1 VIASSGQA
9 FTTLADFNQTNG
21 AAPLAAMTQGFDGN
35 LYGTT
40 YGDPVPGTGI
50 LFKITTS
57 GQLTTL
63 YTFCS
68 QFNCND
74 GIYPHAG
81 VVQDQSGNFWG
92 TTEGALPSYGFGT
105 VFKITPGG
113 ALTTVH
119 SFIGT
124 DGEQPQAGLTLGS
137 DGNFYGTTSAGGAN
151 YGGTVFK
158 ITPAGTLTTLHNFNY
173 SDGNYPVSGLV
184 QAANGS
190 FYGTTL
196 FSGPNG
202 GGTVFKITAAG
213 SLTTLYNFCSKS
225 NCADG
230 EFPDG
235 TLIQA
240 ADGNLYGTT
249 SAGGSISGCNN
260 ANCGTIFKITPA
272 GAMTTLYNFCTE
284 SSCLDGGQ
292 PVVGLVQGTDGNFY
306 GATTYGGANGDG
318 TVFRI
323 SPAGKFTLLHT
334 FDAVDGASPNG
345 GLMQDTNG
353 TFYGTTPT
361 AGPGGYG
368 TVFSLSVGLGPFVKT
383 KATSG
388 KEGDQIS
395 ILGQGFSSSSL
406 VSFGGVQASTIILTG
421 TTFIT
426 ATVPAAALTGPVTVT
441 TGSTTLTSSHAFKV
455 LPTIT
460 GFTPTSGAA
469 GTSVV
474 IAGTGLT
481 QTTLVKFGS
490 VKATSVTVD
499 SDTQVT
505 AVVPAGAIT
514 AAIHITTQGG
524 AAASKTKFTVN

>member
-1 VIASSGQA
+1 MRKPVPCNAPRSVLLFCLAAVIASPGQT
-9 FTTLADFNQTNG
+9 FTTLAYFNQTNG
-21 AAPLAAMTQGFDGN
+21 ATPLAAMTQGFDGN

-40 YGDPVPGTGI
+40 YGDPVPATGL
-50 LFKITTS
+50 LFKITTA

-105 VFKITPGG
+105 VFKITAAGT
-113 ALTTVH
+113 LTTVY

-173 SDGNYPVSGLV
+173 SDGNYPVSALV
-184 QAANGS
+184 QATNGA

-213 SLTTLYNFCSKS
+213 SLTTLYNFCSKP
-225 NCADG
+225 NCGDG

-240 ADGNLYGTT
+240 SDGNFYGTT
-249 SAGGSISGCNN
+249 SGGGAVSGCNN
-260 ANCGTIFKITPA
+260 ANCGTVFKLTQA
-272 GAMTTLYNFCTE
+272 GALTTLYNFC
-284 SSCLDGGQ
+284 SRSNCLDGGQ

-306 GATTYGGANGDG
+306 GATTYGGANNDG
-318 TVFRI
+318 TVFKLN
-323 SPAGKFTLLHT
+323 SAGKFTLLHT
-334 FDAVDGASPNG
+334 FDGADGASPNG
-345 GLMQDTNG
+345 ALMQDTSG
-353 TFYGTTPT
+353 TFYGITTV
-361 AGPGGYG
+361 AGTGGYG
-368 TVFSLSVGLGPFVKT
+368 TVFSLSEGLGPFVKT
-383 KATSG
+383 NPSSG
-388 KEGDQIS
+388 KVGASVI
-395 ILGQGFSSSSL
+395 ILG
-406 VSFGGVQASTIILTG
+406 TNLTG
-421 TTFIT
+421 
-426 ATVPAAALTGPVTVT
+426 
-441 TGSTTLTSSHAFKV
+441 
-455 LPTIT
+455 
-460 GFTPTSGAA
+460 
-469 GTSVV
+469 
-474 IAGTGLT
+474 
-481 QTTLVKFGS
+481 
-490 VKATSVTVD
+490 ATSVSFNGTAATFSVVSD
-499 SDTQVT
+499 SEIETT
-505 AVVPAGAIT
+505 VPAGATTGTVKVVT
-514 AAIHITTQGG
+514 ATTTLK
-524 AAASKTKFTVN
+524 SNTRFRVTK